1 VYRCFPLIHSVSL
14 WLCALAL
21 SFSFLDFYHLQ
32 TSSHPEESWKDLTKL
47 GYNRA
52 LDLVR
57 KSTAPTTTAQ

>member
-1 VYRCFPLIHSVSL
+1 MPLFPLILSCSSV
-14 WLCALAL
+14 
-21 SFSFLDFYHLQ
+21 SFLDFYHLQ

-57 KSTAPTTTAQ
+57 KSTAPTTAAQ